1 MMALIW
7 QQFLASFQFNSFFP
21 LLAEVGVILTLM
33 TALAA
38 WNYINQNKLLY
49 YLLSLVYLVSTVVV
63 ILTNDWFFFLFAWEM
78 VTLAT
83 TFMLAWSDWKL
94 VRQYF
99 VIQFSGSSI
108 LLFAALAANAF
119 GYTKIGVIDSV
130 PLQFILIMGIGM
142 KSGLFLFHFWLPPIH
157 SEAPAPVSAI
167 LSGWVVKLGYIFLL
181 KIIPMETG
189 NTFLFLLGLAMIS
202 YAGWQ
207 ALKSADLKI
216 MLAYSTVSQLGFI
229 ALAIGTGGQYAFYG
243 AVVHIIAHGFA
254 KTTLFISSGIW
265 QREYKTRIIYEFKD
279 AFVRRPITSLA
290 TILSFSSL
298 AAVVMTA
305 GYNSKY
311 LIKSAQS
318 TGFLTKFVFFL
329 LGLLS
334 FLYAARVIYWI
345 FIKDQDYSNFISDL
359 KKSLNNYQIYVQDI
373 LALLTGIV
381 GIIVVGIWPEMPGEV
396 LASLVQKDFHLLSG
410 LRDSLLYLAFAAY
423 LFQNNNGFWV
433 SARANISLEVYLQV
447 FLNFIYGLSRKSIK
461 LDTEKIFETFFY
473 NAIFNAASKLHAFIY
488 QDFTLQ
494 LMWIPIFLTIILF
507 WDKIYNY
514 F

>member
-1 MMALIW
+1 MAVIW
-7 QQFLASFQFNSFFP
+7 QQFLASFQFDSFFP

-38 WNYINQNKLLY
+38 WNYIKENKLWYYVLTVV
-49 YLLSLVYLVSTVVV
+49 YLLSALVA
-63 ILTNDWFFFLFAWEM
+63 ILTTDWFFFLFAWEL

-108 LLFAALAANAF
+108 LLFGALAANAF
-119 GYTKIGVIDSV
+119 GYSQIGVIDSV
-130 PLQFILIMGIGM
+130 PLQFILILGIGM

-189 NTFLFLLGLAMIS
+189 NTFLFLLGLAMIV

-207 ALKSADLKI
+207 ALRSADLKI

-229 ALAIGTGGQYAFYG
+229 ALAIGTGGKYAFYG
-243 AVVHIIAHGFA
+243 AVLHIIAHGFA

-265 QREYKTRIIYEFKD
+265 QKEYGTRIIYDFED
-279 AFVRRPITSLA
+279 VLARRPVAALA

-298 AAVVMTA
+298 GAVVFTA

-311 LIKSAQS
+311 LIKSAQ
-318 TGFLTKFVFFL
+318 TPGLLATLVFFL

-334 FLYAARVIYWI
+334 FLYAARVVYWL
-345 FIKDQDYSNFISDL
+345 FIKDQDYSNFFVDL
-359 KKSLNNYQIYVQDI
+359 KQGFNHYHIYTADI
-373 LALLTGIV
+373 LALITGML
-381 GIIVVGIWPEMPGEV
+381 GIIVVGFWPEMPGNV
-396 LASLVQKDFHLLSG
+396 LGTLAEKDFHLLNG
-410 LRDSLLYLAFAAY
+410 LRDTLTYLALAAY
-423 LFQNNNGFWV
+423 LFINNNAFKIE
-433 SARANISLEVYLQV
+433 ARANLSLENYLQV
-447 FLNFIYGLSRKSIK
+447 FLNFVYGLSRKSVK
-461 LDTEKIFETFFY
+461 FDTEKIFETFFY
-473 NAIFNAASKLHAFIY
+473 NAIFNASKRIHDFVY

-494 LMWIPIFLTIILF
+494 LLWIPIFMTVLLL
-507 WDKIYNY
+507 WQQIYSY
-514 F
+514 L

>member
-1 MMALIW
+1 MAVIW
-7 QQFLASFQFNSFFP
+7 QQFLSSFSFESFFP

-38 WNYINQNKLLY
+38 WNYIKENKFWY
-49 YLLSLVYLVSTVVV
+49 YTLTLVYLISTLIVV
-63 ILTNDWFFFLFAWEM
+63 LTDDWFFFLFGWEM

-119 GYTKIGVIDSV
+119 GYSEIGVIDSSL
-130 PLQFILIMGIGM
+130 LQFLLILGIGM

-157 SEAPAPVSAI
+157 SEAPAPVSAV

-181 KIIPMETG
+181 KVIPMESG
-189 NTFLFLLGLAMIS
+189 NTFLYLLGLAMII

-207 ALKSADLKI
+207 ALLSADLKI

-229 ALAIGTGGQYAFYG
+229 ALAIGTGGKYAFYG
-243 AVVHIIAHGFA
+243 AVLHIIAHGFA

-265 QREYKTRIIYEFKD
+265 QKEYGSRIIYDFKD
-279 AFVRRPITSLA
+279 AVFRRPINSAATFFSFMSLGA
-290 TILSFSSL
+290 F
-298 AAVVMTA
+298 VFTA

-311 LIKSAQS
+311 LIKSAQ
-318 TGFLTKFVFFL
+318 TAGLLNTAVFFF

-345 FIKDQDYSNFISDL
+345 FIKDQDYSNFFAKL
-359 KKSLNNYQIYVQDI
+359 KKAENHYQIYSQDI
-373 LALLTGIV
+373 LALMTGV
-381 GIIVVGIWPEMPGEV
+381 LGIFAVAFWPEMPGNI
-396 LASLVQKDFHLLSG
+396 LASLAEKDFHLLSG
-410 LRDSLLYLAFAAY
+410 LRDTLIYLALAAY
-423 LFQNNNGFWV
+423 LFYTNRDFKV
-433 SARANISLEVYLQV
+433 EARGNLSLENYLQV
-447 FLNFIYGLSRKSIK
+447 FLNFLYGLSRKSVSF
-461 LDTEKIFETFFY
+461 DTEKIFETFFY
-473 NAIFNAASKLHAFIY
+473 NAIFNASKMLHDFIY

-494 LMWIPIFLTIILF
+494 LLWIPIFMTILLL
-507 WDKIYNY
+507 WQQIYNY

>member
-1 MMALIW
+1 MAVIW
-7 QQFLASFQFNSFFP
+7 QQFLSSFQFDSYFP

-38 WNYINQNKLLY
+38 WNYIKENKLWYYVLTLV
-49 YLLSLVYLVSTVVV
+49 YLLSTLVV

-108 LLFAALAANAF
+108 LLFGALAANAF
-119 GYTKIGVIDSV
+119 GYAKIGVINSV
-130 PLQFILIMGIGM
+130 PLQFLLIMGIGM

-157 SEAPAPVSAI
+157 SEAPAPVSAV

-189 NTFLFLLGLAMIS
+189 NTFLFLIGLAMIV

-207 ALKSADLKI
+207 ALRSADLKI

-243 AVVHIIAHGFA
+243 AVLHIIAHGFA

-265 QREYKTRIIYEFKD
+265 QKEYGSRIIYDFKD
-279 AFVRRPITSLA
+279 AISRRPITSAA
-290 TILSFSSL
+290 TILSFASL
-298 AAVVMTA
+298 GAVVFTA

-311 LIKSAQS
+311 LIKSAQTAGLLS
-318 TGFLTKFVFFL
+318 TVVFFL
-329 LGLLS
+329 LGFLS
-334 FLYAARVIYWI
+334 FLYAGRVLYWV
-345 FIKDQDYSNFISDL
+345 FIKDQDYSSFFADL
-359 KKSLNNYQIYVQDI
+359 KQGFNHYQIYSQDI
-373 LALLTGIV
+373 LALLTGML
-381 GIIVVGIWPEMPGEV
+381 GIIVVGFWPEMPGDI
-396 LASLVQKDFHLLSG
+396 LAALLEKDFHLLSG
-410 LRDSLLYLAFAAY
+410 FRDTVIYLAFSAY
-423 LFQNNNGFWV
+423 LFYNNNGFKV
-433 SARANISLEVYLQV
+433 EPRGNLSLENYLQL
-447 FLNFIYGLSRKSIK
+447 FLNFIYGLSRRSVKF
-461 LDTEKIFETFFY
+461 DTEKIFETFFY
-473 NAIFNAASKLHAFIY
+473 NAIFNASKKLHDFVY
-488 QDFTLQ
+488 QDFTMQ
-494 LMWIPIFLTIILF
+494 LLWIPVFLTVLLL
-507 WDKIYNY
+507 WQQIYSY

>member
-1 MMALIW
+1 MAVLW
-7 QQFLASFQFNSFFP
+7 QQFLASFYFESYFP

-38 WNYINQNKLLY
+38 WNYIKKNKFWYYSLLLI
-49 YLLSLVYLVSTVVV
+49 YLLSTLVVV
-63 ILTNDWFFFLFAWEM
+63 LTNNWFFFLFAWEM

-108 LLFAALAANAF
+108 LLFGALAANAF

-130 PLQFILIMGIGM
+130 PLQFLLIMGIGM

-157 SEAPAPVSAI
+157 SEAPAPVSAV

-181 KIIPMETG
+181 KIIPIETG
-189 NTFLFLLGLAMIS
+189 NTFLFLLGLAMIV

-207 ALKSADLKI
+207 AFRSADLKV

-229 ALAIGTGGQYAFYG
+229 ALAIGTGGKYAFYG
-243 AVVHIIAHGFA
+243 AVLHIIAHGFA

-265 QREYKTRIIYEFKD
+265 QKEYKSRIIYEFKD
-279 AFVRRPITSLA
+279 AVVRRPIAAAA
-290 TILSFSSL
+290 TILAYASL
-298 AAVVMTA
+298 GAVVFTA

-311 LIKSAQS
+311 LIKSAQTPGLLS
-318 TGFLTKFVFFL
+318 TFVFFL

-334 FLYAARVIYWI
+334 FLYAVRVIYWI
-345 FIKDQDYSNFISDL
+345 FIKDQDYSHFIADL
-359 KKSLNNYQIYVQDI
+359 KKGQSSYPIYTADL
-373 LALLTGIV
+373 LALITGIL
-381 GIIVVGIWPEMPGEV
+381 GIIIVGFWPEMPGNI
-396 LASLVQKDFHLLSG
+396 LSALKDKDFHLVKG
-410 LRDSLLYLAFAAY
+410 LRDTLVYFGIAAY
-423 LFQNNNGFWV
+423 LFLNNNAFKV
-433 SARANISLEVYLQV
+433 EARTNLSLENYLQL
-447 FLNFIYGLSRKSIK
+447 FLNFLYGLSRKSIRF
-461 LDTEKIFETFFY
+461 DTEKIFETFFY
-473 NAIFNAASKLHAFIY
+473 NAIFNASKKLHDFIY
-488 QDFTLQ
+488 QDFTMQ
-494 LMWIPIFLTIILF
+494 LLWIPVFLTILLL
-507 WDKIYNY
+507 WQQLYNY